1 MLTDFTIL
9 DLSEGAAGPF
19 CTKLF
24 ADYGARVIK
33 VERPSRGDPA
43 RRVGPFPEGPSA
55 GSGRSP
61 NPDPSAGS
69 GRSAGALFLFLN
81 TGKESITLDLA
92 TATGR
97 RLLLELAEHAD
108 ALIEGFP
115 SGHLDALGLGIEA
128 LHQRNPRLIITSV
141 TAFGQRGPYASHRW
155 SELTAFA
162 AGGQM
167 SLCGNPDR
175 EPLMPA
181 GHQGSYQAGIHAFGA
196 TLAGLLSVGV
206 IEIGQH
212 IDIAEMEA
220 LASTLELYLPD
231 YTYVGREVLTRRR
244 GNILS
249 PTLGIFPCADGFVG
263 IHVMSRNF
271 PSFARVMGEEWMI
284 ADERFQSERGRLINN
299 DEIMAR
305 IYAWAAD
312 RTRDEIYQRAGE
324 ERSTIAPVL
333 TIPEVPEQPQMRAR
347 EAFRTI
353 DDPRAGPLTYT
364 GPPFRPGEGEWEL
377 RPAPR
382 LGEHNAAVYE
392 ELLGLS
398 AQDIV
403 ALRQAGVI

>member
-1 MLTDFTIL
+1 MLSDFTIL
-9 DLSEGAAGPF
+9 DLTEGAAGPF

-33 VERPSRGDPA
+33 VERPGCGDPA
-43 RRVGPFPEGPSA
+43 RRVGPFPED
-55 GSGRSP
+55 P
-61 NPDPSAGS
+61 NPD
-69 GRSAGALFLFLN
+69 AGALFLFLN

-97 RLLLELAEHAD
+97 HLLLELAEHAD

-115 SGHLDALGLGIEA
+115 PGHLDALGLGVEA
-128 LHQRNPRLIITSV
+128 LHQRHPRLIITSV
-141 TAFGQRGPYASHRW
+141 TAFGQTGPYAGHRW

-206 IEIGQH
+206 IEVGQH
-212 IDIAEMEA
+212 IDIAAMEC

-231 YTYVGREVLTRRR
+231 YTYIGREALTKRR

-249 PTLGIFPCADGFVG
+249 PTLGVFPCADGYVG
-263 IHVMSRNF
+263 VHVMSRNF
-271 PSFARVMGEEWMI
+271 PSFARVMGTEWMLEEERFRSERDRLI
-284 ADERFQSERGRLINN
+284 HADEILANV
-299 DEIMAR
+299 
-305 IYAWAAD
+305 YAWAAE
-312 RTRDEIYQRAGE
+312 RTRAEIYQRAGE
-324 ERSTIAPVL
+324 ERSTIAPIL
-333 TIPEVPEQPQMRAR
+333 TIPEVLEQTHLR
-347 EAFRTI
+347 ERQAFREL
-353 DDPRAGPLTYT
+353 DDPRAGTLTYT
-364 GPPFRPGEGEWEL
+364 GPPFRPSEGEWEL

-382 LGEHNAAVYE
+382 LGEHNVAVYG
-392 ELLGLS
+392 ELLDLS

-403 ALRQAGVI
+403 LLRQAGVI

>member
-1 MLTDFTIL
+1 MLSDFTIL
-9 DLSEGAAGPF
+9 DLTEGAGGPF

-33 VERPSRGDPA
+33 VERPGCGDPA
-43 RRVGPFPEGPSA
+43 RRVGPFPEGPNPSTSLRA
-55 GSGRSP
+55 G
-61 NPDPSAGS
+61 PD
-69 GRSAGALFLFLN
+69 AGALFLFLN

-97 RLLLELAEHAD
+97 HLLLELVEHAD

-115 SGHLDALGLGIEA
+115 PGHLDVLGLGVEA
-128 LHQRNPRLIITSV
+128 LHQRHPRLIITSV
-141 TAFGQRGPYASHRW
+141 SAFGQTGPYAGHRW
-155 SELTAFA
+155 SELTAYA

-212 IDIAEMEA
+212 IDIAAMEC

-231 YTYVGREVLTRRR
+231 YTYVGREALTKRR

-249 PTLGIFPCADGFVG
+249 PTLGIFPCADGYVG
-263 IHVMSRNF
+263 VHVMSRNF
-271 PSFARVMGEEWMI
+271 PSFARVMGAEWMLE
-284 ADERFQSERGRLINN
+284 DERFRGERDRLIHS
-299 DEIMAR
+299 DEILANV
-305 IYAWAAD
+305 YAWAAE
-312 RTRDEIYQRAGE
+312 RTRAEIYQRAGE
-324 ERSTIAPVL
+324 ERSTIAPIL
-333 TIPEVPEQPQMRAR
+333 TIPEVLEHTHLR
-347 EAFRTI
+347 ERQAFRAL
-353 DDPRAGPLTYT
+353 DDPRAGTLTYT
-364 GPPFRPGEGEWEL
+364 GPPFRPSEGEWEL

-382 LGEHNAAVYE
+382 LGEHNVAVYG
-392 ELLGLS
+392 ELLDLS
-398 AQDIV
+398 AQDV
-403 ALRQAGVI
+403 VLLRQAGVI